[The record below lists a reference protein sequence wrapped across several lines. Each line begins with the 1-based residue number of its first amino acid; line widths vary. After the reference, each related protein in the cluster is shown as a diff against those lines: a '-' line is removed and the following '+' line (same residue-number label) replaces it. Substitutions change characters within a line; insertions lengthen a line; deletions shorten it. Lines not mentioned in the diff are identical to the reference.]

1 VPDTQVAASSLPS
14 ATSHDRSA
22 WPLWAAGLVLTA
34 IYAPTVIWLFGR
46 WTLSV
51 WHHAHGMLIPPVVA
65 YVCWQTLKDFD
76 GPPVAPSA
84 PGWVFVLPALA
95 LHVLDTALHTQL
107 LSAISLVVMMPGLSL
122 LLLGR
127 ARTLAIAFPLAFLA
141 FMLPIPLAATERM
154 HLALR
159 HVAADASARLVPLLG
174 IPAYVEGTTI
184 HLTRATLEV
193 ADACSGFSTLY
204 AAMAVAFLT
213 AYSVRSWTRRVA
225 VIVLAAPIAIAANIV
240 RVVLLVGFVQWQ
252 GTDVLATSLHTISGM
267 FTFVLALPLIFWI
280 GRDPE
285 PR

>member
-1 VPDTQVAASSLPS
+1 MPDTHVAASTLPS
-14 ATSHDRSA
+14 AATRERS
-22 WPLWAAGLVLTA
+22 WSLWAAGLVLLA
-34 IYAPTVIWLFGR
+34 IYAPTVSWLFGR

-65 YVCWQTLKDFD
+65 YVCWQTLRDYD
-76 GPPVAPSA
+76 GPPVKPSA
-84 PGWVFVLPALA
+84 LGWLFVVSALA

-107 LSAISLVVMMPGLSL
+107 LSAASIVLLMPGLSL
-122 LLLGR
+122 LFLGLP
-127 ARTLAIAFPLAFLA
+127 RTLAIAFPLAFLA

-159 HVAADASARLVPLLG
+159 HIATDASALLVPLLG
-174 IPAYVEGTTI
+174 IPAFVEGTTI
-184 HLTRATLEV
+184 HLARATLEV

-240 RVVLLVGFVQWQ
+240 RVVLLVGLVQWQ

-267 FTFVLALPLIFWI
+267 FTFVLALPVIFWI
-280 GRDPE
+280 GRDPG